1 MTKVINLF
9 AGSGA
14 GKSTIAAGLYYEMKL
29 LGLNVELVREYVKT
43 MAWQG
48 IKIGPYDQPYIFG
61 MQLKYESSLYGK
73 VDYIITDSPLL
84 LSPIYE
90 IYYRGDSI
98 TEHPA
103 LKFINKAKEDGIEY
117 INLFLERNKPFDPR
131 GRYETEEQARQVDD
145 LLKFKLLDWNIPYT
159 TITATD
165 SYKVKNIMEILGY
178 EL

>member
-14 GKSTIAAGLYYEMKL
+14 GKSTIAAGLYYQMKL

-61 MQLKYESSLYGK
+61 MQLKYESSLYNK

-84 LSPIYE
+84 LSPVYE
-90 IYYRGDSI
+90 LYYRGDSI

-103 LKFINKAKEDGIEY
+103 LKFMNKAKEDGVEY
-117 INLFLERNKPFDPR
+117 INLFLERNKPFDTR
-131 GRYETEEQARQVDD
+131 GRYETEEQAKQVDD
-145 LLKFKLLDWNIPYT
+145 LLKVKLIEWDMPYT
-159 TITATD
+159 MINATD
-165 SYKVKNIMEILGY
+165 CDKVKTIMGILGH
-178 EL
+178 EI